1 MQFIVD
7 TKSGKITLTSN
18 ALVETL
24 LAKVIEKSRDD
35 FVSLSVALV
44 EILQKGSTL
53 GAMSIDQILTTGLAL
68 GYFYRVFLD
77 KNIVVIEEDNVDE
90 LGIRDI
96 GSANSESST

>member
-7 TKSGKITLTSN
+7 TKSGKITLTPN
-18 ALVETL
+18 ALIETL

-77 KNIVVIEEDNVDE
+77 KNIVVIEEDNDE

-96 GSANSESST
+96 SKTNSESSI